1 MLEKHFWNPFLLY
14 LVVEVPELAHETSSF
29 PEMLY
34 KRGDLKNFS
43 KFRDEHKKQSSG
55 GVLSK
60 DVVKNFAKFTDKHL
74 CRSLF
79 LMKLQAGNLKLSE
92 AATGDVLW
100 KKVFLKRCT
109 DVSEQPFIDPLQ
121 NRCSW
126 IIHKLHRKKPVLESL
141 FNKVAVLRACNFI
154 K

>member
-1 MLEKHFWNPFLLY
+1 MLEKHLWNRFLLY
-14 LVVEVPELAHETSSF
+14 LVVEILQLIQRCSIKEVIWKTSQNSQINTRSSHPEVF
-29 PEMLY
+29 
-34 KRGDLKNFS
+34 
-43 KFRDEHKKQSSG
+43 
-55 GVLSK
+55 LSK
-60 DVVKNFAKFTDKHL
+60 DVLKNFAKFTDKHL

-92 AATGDVLW
+92 TATGDVLW

-109 DVSEQPFIDPLQ
+109 DVSEHPFIDPLQ

-141 FNKVAVLRACNFI
+141 FIKVAVLRACNFI